1 MTSPKKNDTA
11 FLDIAREGRRGDMK
25 RRWQPG
31 DRDLARSRYKRRAL
45 IRHNRRSVLRP
56 AAKSAKDVTKK
67 ERGME
72 RVSDSDMATNCG
84 MEDRQATPAT
94 KVTMEDRAS
103 SSPTLLAVA
112 RANKNKVVSVRAR
125 KEAWDKGSKA
135 GETKY
140 VNTIDKS
147 QAGGRSTRSAEESRK
162 ERNRSR
168 ITGSEDKDGRWKRN
182 TADNT
187 ER

>member
-1 MTSPKKNDTA
+1 M
-11 FLDIAREGRRGDMK
+11 
-25 RRWQPG
+25 
-31 DRDLARSRYKRRAL
+31 
-45 IRHNRRSVLRP
+45 RSVLRP

-72 RVSDSDMATNCG
+72 RVSDSDLATNCG

-94 KVTMEDRAS
+94 KVTMEDRAC

-125 KEAWDKGSKA
+125 KEAGDKGSKA

-168 ITGSEDKDGRWKRN
+168 NTGSEDKDGR
-182 TADNT
+182 
-187 ER
+187 